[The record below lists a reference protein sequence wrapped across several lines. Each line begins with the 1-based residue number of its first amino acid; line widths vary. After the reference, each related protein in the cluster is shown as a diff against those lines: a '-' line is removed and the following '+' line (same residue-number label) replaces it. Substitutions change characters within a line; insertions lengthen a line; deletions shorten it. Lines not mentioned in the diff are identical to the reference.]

1 MEERKTYSVG
11 KRLEEW
17 EDNAAQNVTFIV
29 TEECNL
35 RCKYCYVTHKQGGK
49 KMPFDVAKKFID
61 LILNMPV
68 KMPSV
73 VLDFIGGEPL
83 LEAELIDQICDYF
96 KKKAFELNHPWYW
109 KYRINIGT
117 NGVNY
122 SDSSVQKLIEKNKGK
137 ISVAITLD
145 GVKEKHDMQRVFPD
159 GSGSY
164 DVIMKNIP
172 KWLSQF
178 PGSTKVTFSSN
189 DLPLLKDSIIHLWNL
204 GITEVAANVVFEDV
218 WKDRDDEIFENQL
231 KELADYII
239 EYDLYDKYTCT
250 LFEEGIGNPYS
261 DEDLCHT
268 SCGAGKMLAV
278 NYEGNIYPCVR
289 YYDHSLN
296 HRPGYIIGNVEK
308 GLDYNRLRAFGLAM
322 AKDQCDQECRECEVA
337 TGCSYCQGFCYDEA
351 DTDTNFQRAKYIC
364 KMHKARVR
372 ANNYYFA
379 KLKNKKGIGREIP
392 HLNKK
397 TMLFLLGD
405 DFVSFCSYEN
415 KNNQGKLMDKEQIE
429 EGLKFAG
436 YHFYQPVFLHS
447 LSEESDL
454 KLNIYDTYDI
464 THIRPAIQYEKFH
477 LEEEN
482 SIPVFTLDTI
492 ECNVGLKENVI
503 FTIEQNKI
511 VMLSDAVS
519 KLLKKYARVNV
530 KITKKNGQFDFKEY
544 KKQLRDIMNQIVD
557 IYRADGIFKEV
568 NVITDL
574 LFSKKHETC
583 GAGDTLLSYAPNG
596 KFYICPAF
604 YAEGK
609 QDVGNIKQGIDIKN
623 KHLYSQDY
631 APLCRNCDA
640 YQCENCIFTNKQT
653 TLEVNVSPDFQCIK
667 SHIERD
673 ISCELLSLLG
683 NEIEF
688 SNKIEKTEY
697 IDPYSVSESAGK
709 NLGFYIEKRRQEIL

>member
-278 NYEGNIYPCVR
+278 NYEGNI
-289 YYDHSLN
+289 
-296 HRPGYIIGNVEK
+296 
-308 GLDYNRLRAFGLAM
+308 
-322 AKDQCDQECRECEVA
+322 
-337 TGCSYCQGFCYDEA
+337 
-351 DTDTNFQRAKYIC
+351 
-364 KMHKARVR
+364 
-372 ANNYYFA
+372 
-379 KLKNKKGIGREIP
+379 
-392 HLNKK
+392 
-397 TMLFLLGD
+397 
-405 DFVSFCSYEN
+405 
-415 KNNQGKLMDKEQIE
+415 
-429 EGLKFAG
+429 
-436 YHFYQPVFLHS
+436 
-447 LSEESDL
+447 
-454 KLNIYDTYDI
+454 
-464 THIRPAIQYEKFH
+464 
-477 LEEEN
+477 
-482 SIPVFTLDTI
+482 
-492 ECNVGLKENVI
+492 
-503 FTIEQNKI
+503 
-511 VMLSDAVS
+511 
-519 KLLKKYARVNV
+519 
-530 KITKKNGQFDFKEY
+530 
-544 KKQLRDIMNQIVD
+544 
-557 IYRADGIFKEV
+557 
-568 NVITDL
+568 
-574 LFSKKHETC
+574 
-583 GAGDTLLSYAPNG
+583 
-596 KFYICPAF
+596 
-604 YAEGK
+604 
-609 QDVGNIKQGIDIKN
+609 
-623 KHLYSQDY
+623 
-631 APLCRNCDA
+631 
-640 YQCENCIFTNKQT
+640 
-653 TLEVNVSPDFQCIK
+653 
-667 SHIERD
+667 
-673 ISCELLSLLG
+673 
-683 NEIEF
+683 
-688 SNKIEKTEY
+688 
-697 IDPYSVSESAGK
+697 
-709 NLGFYIEKRRQEIL
+709 